1 MQLPDK
7 RARISMYKTF
17 YHSITCVIDSLLMA
31 LDQCLNT
38 QSTQHLQPQTH
49 LFDTLN
55 SPLSLSLSVLL
66 LSVQE
71 LASTY
76 FVNKLDALS
85 SLFIF
90 YKAQHYHDAH
100 MSTLHYQMSFPLFW
114 YGNIHERKKLCVPFS
129 KWHLLYCCH
138 KIFMSLA
145 WWHRFNCSLYERWW
159 KRVGRISWGG
169 LSKFQVSGE
178 STDRLWK
185 SYRTKLTQKKIHE
198 KSKD

>member
-1 MQLPDK
+1 MCDWFAFDGSWSMSKHTKYTTLAATDTPVRHTQFPPLP
-7 RARISMYKTF
+7 
-17 YHSITCVIDSLLMA
+17 
-31 LDQCLNT
+31 
-38 QSTQHLQPQTH
+38 
-49 LFDTLN
+49 
-55 SPLSLSLSVLL
+55 LSLSVLL

-185 SYRTKLTQKKIHE
+185 SYRTKPTQKKIHE